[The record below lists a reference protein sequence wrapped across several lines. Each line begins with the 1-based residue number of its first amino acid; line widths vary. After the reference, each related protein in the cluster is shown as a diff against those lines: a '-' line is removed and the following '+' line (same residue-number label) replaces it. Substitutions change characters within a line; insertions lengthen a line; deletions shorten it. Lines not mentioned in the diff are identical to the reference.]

1 MYVRAW
7 GRACGPVRGD
17 GGGRVVPTQGAGRG
31 RVGRHRR
38 RCGRAPIGG
47 GGGMG
52 VGVGAG
58 TRGSSTCV
66 LGKVYKKARDYA
78 GDYLYLAM
86 RMYHIT

>member
-7 GRACGPVRGD
+7 GRAYDPVWGD

-47 GGGMG
+47 GGGG
-52 VGVGAG
+52 GVGAG
-58 TRGSSTCV
+58 TRGSSTFV
-66 LGKVYKKARDYA
+66 LEKVYKKARDYA
-78 GDYLYLAM
+78 GNCL
-86 RMYHIT
+86 

>member
-7 GRACGPVRGD
+7 GRAYDPVWGD

-58 TRGSSTCV
+58 TRGSSTFV
-66 LGKVYKKARDYA
+66 LEKVYKKARDYA
-78 GDYLYLAM
+78 GNCL
-86 RMYHIT
+86 